1 MASAPTTSN
10 LVGAFRINEEIG
22 RGSFATVYV
31 GRREGS
37 EERVAIKSVARSK
50 LNRKLAEN
58 LESEIRIMKDM
69 NHPNIV
75 TLVEIVKTETH
86 IHLVMEFC
94 RLGDLSAYIKKK
106 GAVAAYGLPPVQ
118 MSSDLASPWGGI
130 NEAVVRHFLA
140 MLASALETLRSL
152 SLIHRDLKPQNLL
165 LDPPPDGS
173 PPVTILSPY
182 LNGPPITIPALP
194 ILKLAD
200 FGFARALPQQSLA
213 STLCGSPL
221 YMAPEILR
229 GDRYDAKVDLWSL
242 GTILYEMITGRPPY
256 KAQNHIDLLR
266 KIDKGEGFVKFPGE
280 EDTPSPNGGRGKGMM
295 SNNPTLTVGTAP
307 VTSTM
312 RRIMGGASLPN
323 NAKNIPVGSL
333 GMTASPKFPSTAGA
347 MHAQNIGSRPVSDD
361 LKDLTRRLLKR
372 NPVERMSFEEFF
384 MHPAVVS
391 AGPPQSLQLEASLS
405 EGTSP
410 SCSDE
415 SIRIADSAVS
425 GNSGN
430 TAVNPVPSSASTAK
444 QVSAAPP
451 MPQHS
456 STKSSSTNIV
466 NPLLP
471 DPTST
476 PFPPSALRQV
486 PSLSPQS
493 VSKPKV
499 PYSSPIPFASNAPLT
514 LGGNRKNP
522 ASDEILDKDNLF
534 DDLEPPFG
542 GYDNEPPK
550 NLFVQTA
557 PPQPQATAA
566 KASVLP
572 SFTGGGGRSSKT
584 LVAGAPSK
592 RINSLD
598 EDGSSSISSL
608 GSLELSEEMEEAI
621 AQKIPPKTSEV
632 KVGSLPNAV
641 NKLSSLIRG
650 TSSKATPRGSTG
662 TKASNDKT
670 VASPPRQ
677 SKGLKSSLDDFVVI
691 DQDSKPT
698 EVNWIAASGGGEAT
712 DIAGLSDAM
721 QSAVVPVAIQPG
733 AFNKRQSGGSAGA
746 FTNSASPPQSPIS
759 NRRIQQATTTTTH
772 SESLRGSRV
781 SFDRGSSGGGPHGGG
796 SDRGMVVG
804 SAGSGYHEYGT
815 RIFGSLRESAHHF
828 LDAMTPV
835 QGHAFSGG
843 HAGNGRGDTTMA
855 AAVTP
860 VSGTS
865 SPAAMNPA
873 SSWTVEMQDEAS
885 LLTVLNLS
893 TVRGHAVHSFAD
905 EMHRDLVLAM
915 AQQQSE
921 MVQEQQQQ
929 QATPAQGRAGSYG
942 AATDTVLS
950 AGVVNVIAEESLTL
964 YLTALRLYQFGLES
978 ARALWSREQ
987 IRLARLSAGSIGAGD
1002 HPGEGVGGSV
1012 CVDLKSLNASVQWM
1026 KEKFDDCLGRAQEV
1040 RGVIVGGD
1048 GVGEERGG
1056 GGGSAGG
1063 VPRPV
1068 DRMIYER
1075 SLDVCRAAAQAEAT
1089 GSFQSAE
1096 YGYTQAVHL
1105 LEAILYA
1112 PPPSTLFQG
1121 GSLTG
1126 SLMDSSLDEG
1136 GAPEMSENDRIVVER
1151 FLGSIGKRLTRLREV
1166 VAGGGSQ
1173 SS

>member
-1 MASAPTTSN
+1 MATASTTSN
-10 LVGAFRINEEIG
+10 LVGAFRIKEEIG

-31 GRREGS
+31 GRREDS

-173 PPVTILSPY
+173 PPVTIQSPY

-280 EDTPSPNGGRGKGMM
+280 EDSPSPNGGRGKGMI

-312 RRIMGGASLPN
+312 RRIMGGASLPS

-384 MHPAVVS
+384 MHPAVIS
-391 AGPPQSLQLEASLS
+391 AGPPQSLQQGLEASLS
-405 EGTSP
+405 EDTSA

-415 SIRIADSAVS
+415 SIRIADSGVS

-430 TAVNPVPSSASTAK
+430 TAVNTVPASTAK
-444 QVSAAPP
+444 QLVTALP
-451 MPQHS
+451 MPQNS
-456 STKSSSTNIV
+456 ATKSSSANIV

-476 PFPPSALRQV
+476 PFPPTALRHA

-499 PYSSPIPFASNAPLT
+499 PYSAPIPFASNATLT
-514 LGGNRKNP
+514 LGGNRKFP
-522 ASDEILDKDNLF
+522 ASDDILDKDNLF
-534 DDLEPPFG
+534 DDLEPPFA

-550 NLFVQTA
+550 NLFVQTSTQ
-557 PPQPQATAA
+557 QPQATPA
-566 KASVLP
+566 KAPVLP
-572 SFTGGGGRSSKT
+572 SFSGGGGRSSKT

-621 AQKIPPKTSEV
+621 TQKVPPKTNDV

-650 TSSKATPRGSTG
+650 TSSKPTPRSSTA
-662 TKASNDKT
+662 TKTDNDKL
-670 VASPPRQ
+670 VASPTRP

-698 EVNWIAASGGGEAT
+698 EVNWIATSGGGEGT

-733 AFNKRQSGGSAGA
+733 AFIKRQSGGSAGA

-759 NRRIQQATTTTTH
+759 NRRIQQATTATH

-835 QGHAFSGG
+835 QGHAFSGT
-843 HAGNGRGDTTMA
+843 HAGHGRGDNAMA
-855 AAVTP
+855 TAVTP

-865 SPAAMNPA
+865 SPAAMHPA

-905 EMHRDLVLAM
+905 EMHRDLVMAM
-915 AQQQSE
+915 GQQQSE
-921 MVQEQQQQ
+921 MVHEQQQQ
-929 QATPAQGRAGSYG
+929 QQPTPAQGRAGSYG
-942 AATDTVLS
+942 AATEAVLS

-987 IRLARLSAGSIGAGD
+987 MRLARLSAGSMGAGD

-1048 GVGEERGG
+1048 GVGEERG